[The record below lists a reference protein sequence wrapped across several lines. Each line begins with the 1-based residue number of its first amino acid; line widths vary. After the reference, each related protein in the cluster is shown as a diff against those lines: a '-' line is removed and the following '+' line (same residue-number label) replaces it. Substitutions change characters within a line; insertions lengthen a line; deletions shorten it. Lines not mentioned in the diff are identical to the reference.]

1 MAGEPLVLTRPSQL
15 NAARLGRRRFGAGTT
30 RRESRR
36 LPSRVPG
43 EPETRGALDLDG
55 QGPGTTVDG
64 CVERLR
70 TARHSRALVE
80 QLLGTLRLNHPRTS
94 VNGRRILTPC
104 RHRRSVLR
112 RWLESAPAAT
122 GSVFTCRRHSCPWT
136 DPGKSTS
143 REGQAVHESHGHEAD
158 DIHPARPAPDRP
170 PPTLAGGSVRIGVV
184 PGKLVPSASCLMRDF
199 SQWKG

>member
-1 MAGEPLVLTRPSQL
+1 
-15 NAARLGRRRFGAGTT
+15 LGRGQPGGRAAACPAECRVSPK
-30 RRESRR
+30 RVV
-36 LPSRVPG
+36 PSTSMVKAQARPLTGVSS
-43 EPETRGALDLDG
+43 
-55 QGPGTTVDG
+55 G
-64 CVERLR
+64 CR

-158 DIHPARPAPDRP
+158 DFHPARPAPDRP
-170 PPTLAGGSVRIGVV
+170 PPTLAGGSVRIRVV
-184 PGKLVPSASCLMRDF
+184 QRNWCRAPPVWVGISPA
-199 SQWKG
+199 KG